1 MTSTFAKSAS
11 ATVSTT
17 VSTLVL
23 ALAALGSVSSFAG
36 ANGVK
41 NSDGE
46 LRFPVFASTLTR
58 DQVRAEYFQAV
69 KAGQIVQT
77 TEGTTLKAP
86 AFVSTRSSAEVKLC
100 QGDVAV
106 YIVTITATPPVTGDC
121 PHLGTRCCQRTSIAP
136 IAKRR

>member
-11 ATVSTT
+11 ATMSSTAR
-17 VSTLVL
+17 TLVL
-23 ALAALGSVSSFAG
+23 ALAALGSVSSFAD

-58 DQVRAEYFQAV
+58 DQVRADYFQAV

-86 AFVSTRSSAEVKLC
+86 AFVSTRSSAEVHAEAV
-100 QGDVAV
+100 VASH
-106 YIVTITATPPVTGDC
+106 TPVFG
-121 PHLGTRCCQRTSIAP
+121 SI
-136 IAKRR
+136 